1 MITVLDASVAAVEK
15 SGIFSEIGKS
25 GGAAT
30 SSADGAWAQIEKHAE
45 TIQKAAPTLTWA
57 EAVDKA
63 CEQYPDLV
71 HEYESGR

>member
-1 MITVLDASVAAVEK
+1 MRNLKKFLALVLAMMMTLSLMVTVN
-15 SGIFSEIGKS
+15 
-25 GGAAT
+25 AAT

-45 TIQKAAPTLTWA
+45 TIQKAGPTLTWA

-63 CEQYPDLV
+63 CEQHPDLV